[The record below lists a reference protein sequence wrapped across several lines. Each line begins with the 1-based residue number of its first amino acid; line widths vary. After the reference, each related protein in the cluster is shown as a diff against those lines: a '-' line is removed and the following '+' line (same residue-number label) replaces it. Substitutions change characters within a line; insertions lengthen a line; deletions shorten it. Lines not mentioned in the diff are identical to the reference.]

1 MKDAYYFSHDSNARH
16 DPKII
21 AMRNQYGAK
30 GYGWYWIIVEMLR
43 EQDDYKI
50 EIKDYLWNALAME
63 LQCEPNKAED
73 FVNDCIDKFELF
85 NSDDDKFWSESLLR
99 RMEIKDKKKK
109 KKAEAGRKGAKARWS
124 NDNDKQ
130 KDGTA
135 NGGANGTAKA
145 NESDTNGKN
154 GKGKE
159 SKVKEKKEKEIKEIW
174 DFYCELFEGIYNP
187 RKFSDK
193 RKGKIKQRLNTY
205 SMSELKTALKN
216 MRNNDFLCGD
226 NDKNKVYA
234 KPEYCFRND
243 EKVEEWLNVK
253 QQEEKS
259 EEQKI
264 KELMS

>member
-1 MKDAYYFSHDSNARH
+1 
-16 DPKII
+16 
-21 AMRNQYGAK
+21 MRNQYGAK

-73 FVNDCIDKFELF
+73 FVKDCIDKFELF

-109 KKAEAGRKGAKARWS
+109 KKAEAGRKGAKARWN

-130 KDGTA
+130 KDSTA

-145 NESDTNGKN
+145 DASDTNGKN

-159 SKVKEKKEKEIKEIW
+159 SKVKEKKEKEIYKDIVSHLNKKAGREFKYTTNQTQKFINGRLDEGYDLDDFKEVI
-174 DFYCELFEGIYNP
+174 
-187 RKFSDK
+187 DK
-193 RKGKIKQRLNTY
+193 KVQDWK
-205 SMSELKTALKN
+205 
-216 MRNNDFLCGD
+216 GD
-226 NDKNKVYA
+226 NEMEKYLRPQTLFRPSKFEDYLNEPWPNK
-234 KPEYCFRND
+234 
-243 EKVEEWLNVK
+243 EEETDVLDDFA
-253 QQEEKS
+253 
-259 EEQKI
+259 
-264 KELMS
+264 L